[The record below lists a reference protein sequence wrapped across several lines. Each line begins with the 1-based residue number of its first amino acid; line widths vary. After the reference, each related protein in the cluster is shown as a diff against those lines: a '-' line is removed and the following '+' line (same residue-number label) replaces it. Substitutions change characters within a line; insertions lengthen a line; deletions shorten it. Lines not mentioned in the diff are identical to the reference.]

1 MAKEVKKVIDIDVSG
16 AQTSVK
22 DLRKEMKGLRDSL
35 LNLTEGS
42 EEYDK
47 VVKQLQNDQDRLE
60 KVMRAHNES
69 VGALPGSYNALTEEL
84 RKLKKEWKGVAAGS
98 EEFNNLQKRILSI
111 NTELKQLDAGVG
123 DFHRNVGNYKDAFL
137 DAFNSIVVG
146 SDSVKSA
153 FTKLGT
159 SMKLSLS
166 ANPIGL
172 IITAIT
178 TLLAAIRKNDKAWGS
193 LKTSFQSFK
202 PFMDVFNRVIEDLAE
217 SLGDIVRALANT
229 LKPLLPVIRML
240 LVPITE
246 SIRVISN
253 LLSSIGNT
261 ISNVF
266 TNTRFGDAFSRQL
279 ERIEERFNF
288 INGLITLM
296 SDGFNRMIDGVRNGL
311 NSIAEFFSPITSAIN
326 SMSSA
331 FDPVIDKINNILKPL
346 RDVYDYITKIGA
358 REEPSRSATDRSNNL
373 DSLTSEYINK
383 QADALKALLNY
394 QELRQNILKQ
404 QLEDTISEENAN
416 TALNKAEEVYKKSLS
431 KVLEDRQSVLEKIDT
446 ELLSIALSSYDN
458 IEDIDVLIDETRKI
472 YKAVRKSAEIPE
484 IEEQNVDFGS
494 SVLTANAKL
503 IEKRRE
509 LLDELTK
516 IDGLNT
522 KSIDELNR
530 MLSQLE
536 SRFTNA
542 TEDSDRLKYAES
554 IKVIKERIEELN
566 KALEKEEEVIVQ
578 LETPQEKYDKWAKEH
593 VNDIIAGEKAV
604 EEYNK
609 QLEIQAKLEAGTFL
623 DGYREEVQ
631 EEEIDERDPLDYIKS
646 VNDLKLKLAIEFS
659 DEYYELLKERENW
672 DYMESRMKLEL
683 AEATNEELELLE
695 ELHNQELNKIDEERL
710 AKQKENFWLLFET
723 YSSIKDDIVGVMDSI
738 GNAWE
743 GVLEAQLNTGKIS
756 ERDYKQRQK
765 TLQAFQIATIIAQSA
780 ASIFDIWAGY
790 AKEKGVVNPQTAA
803 ATGPA
808 AAAVL
813 GALNTKSLISAI
825 ANTAMIGATATAQ
838 IAAVKS
844 KSGKG
849 SSVSAMAI
857 PDSSGSFSGVN
868 YTRNIQTTQE
878 EQALYSPTRVY
889 VLESDITDAQNRVQV
904 RESESTF

>member
-47 VVKQLQNDQDRLE
+47 VVKQLQNDQDKLE

-178 TLLAAIRKNDKAWGS
+178 TLLAAIRKNDKAWDS

-202 PFMDVFNRVIEDLAE
+202 PFMDAFDRVIEDLAE
-217 SLGDIVRALANT
+217 SLGDIVKALANT
-229 LKPLLPVIRML
+229 LKPILPVIRML

-246 SIRVISN
+246 SIRVISTI
-253 LLSSIGNT
+253 LSSIGTT

-279 ERIEERFNF
+279 ERIENRFNF
-288 INGLITLM
+288 INGLITLI

-311 NSIAEFFSPITSAIN
+311 NSVAEFFSPITSAIN

-331 FDPVIDKINNILKPL
+331 FDPIIDKVNKILTPL
-346 RDVYDYITKIGA
+346 RDAYDYIARLGRGETVDDRTGSVNFDNYYNQMLDDIGDLRDAANNSVVDTVAGLNRISQLA
-358 REEPSRSATDRSNNL
+358 RDINRRNNDIYNLITDTEELNKLTVDQIDKLLHQAEGVSRMIKGLEESFGIDESFDTLIKRFTTIRGEIMQGFTNTSYL
-373 DSLTSEYINK
+373 DS
-383 QADALKALLNY
+383 
-394 QELRQNILKQ
+394 
-404 QLEDTISEENAN
+404 
-416 TALNKAEEVYKKSLS
+416 KSLS
-431 KVLEDRQSVLEKIDT
+431 ELEEMLNKRKQFWSSSTNPDDR
-446 ELLSIALSSYDN
+446 
-458 IEDIDVLIDETRKI
+458 
-472 YKAVRKSAEIPE
+472 KAVA
-484 IEEQNVDFGS
+484 D
-494 SVLTANAKL
+494 
-503 IEKRRE
+503 
-509 LLDELTK
+509 
-516 IDGLNT
+516 
-522 KSIDELNR
+522 
-530 MLSQLE
+530 
-536 SRFTNA
+536 
-542 TEDSDRLKYAES
+542 S
-554 IKVIKERIEELN
+554 IKVIEARIALLNKELDTEQKLTSEEL
-566 KALEKEEEVIVQ
+566 KAQRLAEA
-578 LETPQEKYDKWAKEH
+578 QEKYNEWAKEH
-593 VNDIIAGEKAV
+593 VNDIYEGEKAL
-604 EEYNK
+604 EKYNK

-631 EEEIDERDPLDYIKS
+631 EEGIDERDPLDYIKS
-646 VNDLKLKLAIEFS
+646 VNDMKLKLAVEFS